1 MRSLVRS
8 SLIQVR
14 TALDSEEVRPEPSCF
29 SPCSGPDVTF
39 GGGIET
45 AGGGKDFGEDFNEP
59 PLTTI

>member
-14 TALDSEEVRPEPSCF
+14 AALDSDDGVRPEPSRVP
-29 SPCSGPDVTF
+29 PCSAPDVTF
-39 GGGIET
+39 GWGIET
-45 AGGGKDFGEDFNEP
+45 AGGDEDFDEP

>member
-14 TALDSEEVRPEPSCF
+14 AALDSDEVRSEPSRF
-29 SPCSGPDVTF
+29 PPCSGPDVIF

-45 AGGGKDFGEDFNEP
+45 AGGGEGFNEP